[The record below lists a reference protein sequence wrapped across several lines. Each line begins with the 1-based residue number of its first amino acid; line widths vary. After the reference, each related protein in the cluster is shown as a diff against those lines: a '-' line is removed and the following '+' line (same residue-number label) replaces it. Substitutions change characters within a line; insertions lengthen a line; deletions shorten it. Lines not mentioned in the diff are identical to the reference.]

1 MKMSG
6 NTIFITG
13 GGSGIGQGLAKA
25 FHALGNKVI
34 IAGRRLAPLQETAA
48 ACPGMDVRELDMRD
62 PQSIVDVADWLVMT
76 HPEVNVLI
84 NNAGIMSSDKTG
96 GFMDDDLTAAT
107 VETNLLGP
115 MRLTSALIE
124 HLKTRPD
131 AVVVNVTSGLAFT
144 PLATSAVYSATKAAL
159 HSWTLSLRYRLRGF
173 GAGARSG
180 AALGA
185 NRPDG
190 RSRRTAR
197 HAARRIFS
205 RDDGEIRRRDAMK
218 FSSIASAC
226 CATIP
231 APMNGLLW
239 RNSTICWRTE
249 SSYGPPLGT
258 SPHPGAL
265 WPGRKA
271 ARSPLRSV
279 APAAL
284 ARCLAPC

>member
-34 IAGRRLAPLQETAA
+34 IAGRRLAPLRETAA
-48 ACPGMDVRELDMRD
+48 ACPGMDVHELDMRD

-84 NNAGIMSSDKTG
+84 NNAGIMSSDNTG

-159 HSWTLSLRYRLRGF
+159 HSWTLSLRYRLRGLVTVLEVAPPWVQTDLMGGRDEPRAMPLDAF
-173 GAGARSG
+173 LAETMQKFAGAADEVLVDRVRMLRENPG
-180 AALGA
+180 
-185 NRPDG
+185 PDEW
-190 RSRRTAR
+190 A
-197 HAARRIFS
+197 FV
-205 RDDGEIRRRDAMK
+205 EK
-218 FSSIASAC
+218 FND
-226 CATIP
+226 
-231 APMNGLLW
+231 M
-239 RNSTICWRTE
+239 
-249 SSYGPPLGT
+249 
-258 SPHPGAL
+258 
-265 WPGRKA
+265 
-271 ARSPLRSV
+271 
-279 APAAL
+279 L
-284 ARCLAPC
+284 AH